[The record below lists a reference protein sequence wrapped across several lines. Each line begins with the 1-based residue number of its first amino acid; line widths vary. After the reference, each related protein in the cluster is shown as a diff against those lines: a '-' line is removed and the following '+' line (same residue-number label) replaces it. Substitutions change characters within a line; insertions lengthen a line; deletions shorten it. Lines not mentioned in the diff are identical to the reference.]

1 MVLQFRG
8 GCRFSQTFSTLALAP
23 GVSLAEVK
31 LQKTKCEKPKT
42 VKVDSQFSDLAA
54 SSIFPYESG
63 YIFGPVNAQK
73 LVTFRRPN
81 NAPDLGPPKKTQ
93 GLEDLGVF
101 EDVQF
106 RPQTIS
112 WFIESFLNRFRIW
125 PCFTWGASSSPSC
138 LPTHNRHLGF
148 SGLMSEPEGA
158 NMGRRTW
165 NNLHFTIPMP
175 SF

>member
-1 MVLQFRG
+1 MFRW
-8 GCRFSQTFSTLALAP
+8 LN
-23 GVSLAEVK
+23 VK

-73 LVTFRRPN
+73 LVTFPRPN
-81 NAPDLGPPKKTQ
+81 NAPNLGPPKKTQ

-112 WFIESFLNRFRIW
+112 WFIESFLNLAMFHMGCIFIPQLPSDSQPTPRLFR
-125 PCFTWGASSSPSC
+125 PDV
-138 LPTHNRHLGF
+138 
-148 SGLMSEPEGA
+148 
-158 NMGRRTW
+158 
-165 NNLHFTIPMP
+165 
-175 SF
+175 

>member
-81 NAPDLGPPKKTQ
+81 NAPDLGPPKKNPR
-93 GLEDLGVF
+93 LGRFGRIWRCSVPPTNHLMVYRIISESF
-101 EDVQF
+101 PNLAMFHMGCIFIPQLPSDSQPTPRLF
-106 RPQTIS
+106 RPDV
-112 WFIESFLNRFRIW
+112 W
-125 PCFTWGASSSPSC
+125 A
-138 LPTHNRHLGF
+138 
-148 SGLMSEPEGA
+148 
-158 NMGRRTW
+158 RRRQHGPQDLEQPAFHHP
-165 NNLHFTIPMP
+165 NA
-175 SF
+175 